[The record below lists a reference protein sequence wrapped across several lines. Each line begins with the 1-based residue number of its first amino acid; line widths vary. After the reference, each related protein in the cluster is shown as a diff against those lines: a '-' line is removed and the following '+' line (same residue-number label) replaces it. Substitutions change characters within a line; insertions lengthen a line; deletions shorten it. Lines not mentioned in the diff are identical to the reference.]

1 MNLYEIMMEHY
12 APKDSQMGIYTYLV
26 AKSDE
31 AVYEWLKQE
40 KQLKDER
47 IIYNIYKDCEADGD
61 TFDLYD
67 DNYEVVGTE
76 TFKERTIRLK
86 GNLYDEEESFDD
98 LYYGK
103 TLLGW
108 KTVKEGTTEE
118 EIDVLQRTGIS
129 IEVA

>member
-12 APKDSQMGIYTYLV
+12 APKDSQKGIYTYLV
-26 AKSDE
+26 AECDE

-47 IIYNIYKDCEADGD
+47 VIYNSYKYSEEDDDIFE
-61 TFDLYD
+61 LYD

-76 TFKERTIRLK
+76 TFKERMIRLK

-108 KTVKEGTTEE
+108 KTVKEEITEE
-118 EIDVLQRTGIS
+118 EIDVMQRTGIS